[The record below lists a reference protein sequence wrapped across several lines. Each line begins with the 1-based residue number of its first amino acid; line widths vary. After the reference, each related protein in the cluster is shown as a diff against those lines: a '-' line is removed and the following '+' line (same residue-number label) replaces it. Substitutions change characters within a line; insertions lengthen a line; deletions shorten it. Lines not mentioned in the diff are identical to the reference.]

1 MMKPEQA
8 AQAKQPIEVSADSA
22 GADGGGAPGGEAA
35 GVASGRGGAGIQTY
49 AQATRFLFDRVN
61 VEQLRPSR
69 VDEGVFKLDRMRRV
83 MEALGN
89 PERAVQMVHVAG
101 SKGKGSVCEMT
112 ASCLA
117 AAGYTVGLYTSPH
130 LVDLRERIRINGR
143 MITQAEFTRA
153 MDRVAAAVAQ
163 TPADLGPATYFEV
176 LTALAFLHFSEQAV
190 DVGVIEVGLGG
201 RLDST
206 NIITPEVTAI
216 TSISLEH
223 TQFLGKTLGAI
234 AREKAGIFKPG
245 VPALTIPQPPE
256 VIEVLRSVAQEAGA
270 PLHVVGEDIEFT
282 TRFQAGGA
290 EPVAGGRGA
299 GGGGG
304 GRSGGAGPRM
314 VVGLATDRTLYEHIV
329 VPFKGGHQAYNCGL
343 ALAILDRLVER
354 GFRVPEA
361 AVVAG
366 LAGADTSGRMEMAW
380 ESPRIMLDG
389 AHTAESLS
397 ALFRAIGAHVACDS
411 VVVVFG
417 CAADK
422 DLDALL
428 REINLGAD
436 KVIFTRSDNP
446 RSADPNEL
454 HARFAE
460 LSSKMSQVAGT
471 FEEAL
476 AIASRA
482 VQRDDLIVVTG
493 SFYLVGEAKKRLGA
507 RKG

>member
-8 AQAKQPIEVSADSA
+8 ARAKQPIEVSAEPG
-22 GADGGGAPGGEAA
+22 GADGHAA
-35 GVASGRGGAGIQTY
+35 VTGGAGIQTY

-69 VDEGVFKLDRMRRV
+69 VEEGVFKLDRMRLL
-83 MEALGN
+83 MGALGH

-130 LVDLRERIRINGR
+130 LVDVRERIRINGR
-143 MITQAEFTRA
+143 MITQAEFTRV
-153 MDRVAAAVAQ
+153 MDRVAAAVAR
-163 TPADLGPATYFEV
+163 TPADLGPTTYFEV
-176 LTALAFLHFSEQAV
+176 LTALAFLYFSEQAV

-234 AREKAGIFKPG
+234 AREKAGIFKAG
-245 VPALTIPQPPE
+245 VPGLTIPQPPE
-256 VIEVLRSVAQEAGA
+256 VIGVLREVAQEAGA

-290 EPVAGGRGA
+290 APAAA
-299 GGGGG
+299 GGGV
-304 GRSGGAGPRM
+304 GRAGVAGPRM

-329 VPFKGGHQAYNCGL
+329 VPFKGEHQAYNCGL
-343 ALAILDRLVER
+343 SLAILDRLAER

-380 ESPRIMLDG
+380 ESPRILLDG

-397 ALFRAIGAHVACDS
+397 ALFRAIGAHIPCDS
-411 VVVVFG
+411 VVVIFG

-436 KVIFTRSDNP
+436 KVIFTRLDNP

-454 HARFAE
+454 HTRFAD

-476 AIASRA
+476 AIALRA

-493 SFYLVGEAKKRLGA
+493 SFYLVGEAKKRLAGPN
-507 RKG
+507 RK